1 MKTVKQIQTDI
12 HDIRCQVIEN
22 SKFDDRKSKAAVKKL
37 RKQLPILATC
47 LKYLESDPKEQFV
60 KAEIERIKTK
70 IDLRMREFTFDEK
83 LDMGTVAKLKRE
95 HRKKYGIAHLED
107 QLKTLRYL
115 LK

>member
-1 MKTVKQIQTDI
+1 
-12 HDIRCQVIEN
+12 
-22 SKFDDRKSKAAVKKL
+22 VKKL

-47 LKYLESDPKEQFV
+47 LKYLESDPKESFV

-83 LDMGTVAKLKRE
+83 LDLATVAKLKRE